1 MKKTISNEAWAKAVS
16 HIVTARTILSEYDNV
31 TFMMS
36 VANAGDEDVEIV
48 LAMNGTTPNLF
59 GHLVEIMNSMVDDLP
74 KDRALKILLNMS
86 NAVAKKHAEVLQ
98 REETKEK

>member
-1 MKKTISNEAWAKAVS
+1 
-16 HIVTARTILSEYDNV
+16 
-31 TFMMS
+31 
-36 VANAGDEDVEIV
+36 
-48 LAMNGTTPNLF
+48 
-59 GHLVEIMNSMVDDLP
+59 MNSMVDDLP